1 MDSLMLLEESDLVH
15 LGLTMGQLK
24 LLSAAVSK
32 MKQGKS
38 ELHRPC
44 SSQIIILLLLLYL
57 KVFQTLEIR
66 MGPLVGHKQGQK
78 LLLSMIS
85 GARQVIWEATAKA
98 LDVLLNQT
106 ASD

>member
-1 MDSLMLLEESDLVH
+1 MLLEESDLVH

-44 SSQIIILLLLLYL
+44 SSQIIILLLLLLYL

-66 MGPLVGHKQGQK
+66 LGPLVGHKQGQK

-85 GARQVIWEATAKA
+85 GARQVSWRQQ
-98 LDVLLNQT
+98 LRRLM
-106 ASD
+106 SY